1 MTGSS
6 GHGRRG
12 IAHAVG
18 IRFGVQRM
26 RPYHTIHHLARYAE
40 NAARRMVCRVRP
52 HICRG
57 RRHGFITAV
66 CRPSWPVSLLH
77 VRRGFPMLIPQGTT
91 MTTTPSSVGSTA
103 ARADANSGRAARS
116 ARSTDLPGVG
126 LAPVRGR
133 RRPWLLGLGALLA
146 SLGALTVVWLVGAA
160 GQRQEVLAVRAD
172 VAYGE
177 VVTADDI
184 TIARVSVDPGVAVLP
199 GDTRDAVVGQV
210 ATTRLTP
217 GMLLSAGMVEPVGEP
232 GAGRV
237 LVPIAMP
244 AERMPAGG
252 LRAGDR
258 ILAVDSEP
266 TGPDTAAAAAA
277 APTPA
282 TVVRVGPADI
292 NGVTVVDVTTTAAAG
307 PRLAVAAA
315 NGHVAIIVEPVGS

>member
-1 MTGSS
+1 
-6 GHGRRG
+6 
-12 IAHAVG
+12 
-18 IRFGVQRM
+18 
-26 RPYHTIHHLARYAE
+26 
-40 NAARRMVCRVRP
+40 
-52 HICRG
+52 
-57 RRHGFITAV
+57 
-66 CRPSWPVSLLH
+66 
-77 VRRGFPMLIPQGTT
+77 
-91 MTTTPSSVGSTA
+91 MTTTPSSVGSTP
-103 ARADANSGRAARS
+103 ARADANPRRAGRS
-116 ARSTDLPGVG
+116 ARSTDLSGVG

-266 TGPDTAAAAAA
+266 TGPDTAAAVAA

-292 NGVTVVDVTTTAAAG
+292 NGVTVVDVTTTATAG

-315 NGHVAIIVEPVGS
+315 NGHVALIVEPVGS